1 MKKYNEIRLDDK
13 DKEDDIVID
22 GVDIHLENMNDRCWW
37 LGVYKGNKR
46 NAFWI
51 CTKRGKITVRLDE
64 NELKS
69 KIVPYENLN

>member
-22 GVDIHLENMNDRCWW
+22 GVDIHLENMDDRCWW

-46 NAFWI
+46 NTFWI